1 MDIKLKK
8 RPWYIRNRYYLLGG
22 TALTAFIIFNICTIL
37 GPQTKYTD
45 EKEVEVAEAKFEEFG
60 EYVDVEGI
68 VQPIL
73 NIKVNS
79 REGGTIKQIVAREG
93 EILDEG
99 DTIIVIDNPE
109 LLRNIEEERLA
120 WEKQLTNHRL
130 QNFQMEQKSLTLRQQ
145 VLQAEY
151 ELSRLNKSHE
161 LDKEEASM
169 GIKSK
174 AQLEASEEE
183 YSFNVQKTRLMLES
197 LKHDSAV
204 NIIQRSLLDNEL
216 ESGRKK
222 FQRAT
227 ERTADLVVRSPAK
240 GQLSFVAATLGQR
253 IATGESIAE
262 INILDDYKV
271 KASLSEYYI
280 DRITTGLPASISYQ
294 GRKFP
299 MRISRVVPEV
309 KERTFTVELVFT
321 EEKPENARVGKS
333 YRIQIELGK
342 PEKALVIPRGDF
354 YSYSGGRYVYKL
366 NAAGTTAVRT
376 PITIGR
382 QNPKQFEVVE
392 GLQAGDRII
401 LSDYATF
408 GEAERIKFR

>member
-1 MDIKLKK
+1 M
-8 RPWYIRNRYYLLGG
+8 
-22 TALTAFIIFNICTIL
+22 L
-37 GPQTKYTD
+37 GPQTKYAD

-120 WEKQLTNHRL
+120 WEKQQTNHRL

-161 LDKEEASM
+161 LDKEEARM

-174 AQLEASEEE
+174 AQLQASEEE

-227 ERTADLVVRSPAK
+227 ERTTDLVVRSPAK

-294 GRKFP
+294 GWKFP

-366 NAAGTTAVRT
+366 NEAGTTAVRT

-401 LSDYATF
+401 LSDYASF

>member
-8 RPWYIRNRYYLLGG
+8 RPWYIRHKYYLLAG
-22 TALTAFIIFNICTIL
+22 TAVVALVIFNISMML
-37 GPQTKYTD
+37 GPQTRYIDKND
-45 EKEVEVAEAKFEEFG
+45 VEIGEALFEEFG

-79 REGGTIKQIVAREG
+79 REGGTIKRIVAREG
-93 EILDEG
+93 EMLAKG
-99 DTIIVIDNPE
+99 DTILVIDNPE
-109 LLRNIEEERLA
+109 LLRNIDEERRA
-120 WEKQLTNHRL
+120 WEKQQSNHKL
-130 QNFQMEQKSLTLRQQ
+130 QNLQMEQKSLSLQQQ

-151 ELSRLNKSHE
+151 ELARLNKSHE
-161 LDKEEASM
+161 LDKEEARM

-174 AQLEASEEE
+174 AQLEASDEE
-183 YSFNVQKTRLMLES
+183 YCFNVQKTRLMLES

-204 NIIQRSLLDNEL
+204 NVIQRSLLDNEL
-216 ESGRKK
+216 ESGHKGYLRT
-222 FQRAT
+222 T
-227 ERTADLVVRSPAK
+227 ERIADLVVRSPAN
-240 GQLSFVAATLGQR
+240 GQLSYVATTQGQR
-253 IATGESIAE
+253 ISIGESVAE

-294 GRKFP
+294 GEKYP

-309 KERTFTVELVFT
+309 KERAFVVELVFT
-321 EEKPENARVGKS
+321 GEKPENARVGKS

-342 PEKALVIPRGDF
+342 PEKRLIIPRGEF

-366 NAAGTTAVRT
+366 NEAGTAATRT
-376 PITIGR
+376 QITIGR
-382 QNPKQFEVVE
+382 QNPKQFEIVE
-392 GLQAGDRII
+392 GVLEGEKFI
-401 LSDYATF
+401 LSDYADF
-408 GEAERIKFR
+408 GDAERIKFR

>member
-1 MDIKLKK
+1 MDIELKK

-22 TALTAFIIFNICTIL
+22 TALTAFIIFNICTML
-37 GPQTKYTD
+37 GPQTKYTS
-45 EKEVEVAEAKFEEFG
+45 EKEVDFAEAKFEEFG

-227 ERTADLVVRSPAK
+227 ERTTDLVVRSPAK

-294 GRKFP
+294 GKRYP

-309 KERTFTVELVFT
+309 KERAFTVELVFT

-392 GLQAGDRII
+392 GLQAGDKII
-401 LSDYATF
+401 LSDYASF

>member
-99 DTIIVIDNPE
+99 DTILVIDNPE

-222 FQRAT
+222 FLRAT

-253 IATGESIAE
+253 ISTGESIAE

-294 GRKFP
+294 GKRYP

-309 KERTFTVELVFT
+309 KERAFTVELVFT

-376 PITIGR
+376 PIVIGR

-401 LSDYATF
+401 LSDYASF

>member
-8 RPWYIRNRYYLLGG
+8 RPWYIRHRYYLLGG
-22 TALTAFIIFNICTIL
+22 TALTAFIIFNICTML
-37 GPQTKYTD
+37 GPHTKYPD
-45 EKEVEVAEAKFEEFG
+45 ETEVEVAAAKFEEFG

-93 EILDEG
+93 EILDAG
-99 DTIIVIDNPE
+99 DTILVIDNPE

-227 ERTADLVVRSPAK
+227 ERTTDLVVRSPAK

-253 IATGESIAE
+253 ISTGESIAE

-401 LSDYATF
+401 LSDYASF

>member
-99 DTIIVIDNPE
+99 DTILVIDNPE

-120 WEKQLTNHRL
+120 WEKQQTNHRL

-161 LDKEEASM
+161 LDKEEARM

-174 AQLEASEEE
+174 AQLQASEEE

-333 YRIQIELGK
+333 YHIQIELGK

-401 LSDYATF
+401 LSDYASF

>member
-8 RPWYIRNRYYLLGG
+8 RPWYIRHRYYLLGG
-22 TALTAFIIFNICTIL
+22 TALTAFIIFNICTML

-161 LDKEEASM
+161 LDKEEARM

-408 GEAERIKFR
+408 GEAERIKFK

>member
-99 DTIIVIDNPE
+99 DTILVIDNPE

-120 WEKQLTNHRL
+120 WEKQQTNHRL

-161 LDKEEASM
+161 LDKEEARM

-174 AQLEASEEE
+174 AQLQASEEE

-401 LSDYATF
+401 LSDYASF

>member
-8 RPWYIRNRYYLLGG
+8 RPWYIRHRYYLLGG
-22 TALTAFIIFNICTIL
+22 TALTAFIIFNICTML

-253 IATGESIAE
+253 ISTGESIAE

-401 LSDYATF
+401 LSDYASF

>member
-1 MDIKLKK
+1 M
-8 RPWYIRNRYYLLGG
+8 
-22 TALTAFIIFNICTIL
+22 L

-161 LDKEEASM
+161 LDKEEARM

-174 AQLEASEEE
+174 AQLQASEEE

-227 ERTADLVVRSPAK
+227 ERTTDLVVRSPAK

-253 IATGESIAE
+253 ISTGESIAE

-401 LSDYATF
+401 LSDYASF

>member
-22 TALTAFIIFNICTIL
+22 TALTAFIIFNICTML

-93 EILDEG
+93 EILDAG

-174 AQLEASEEE
+174 AQLQASEEE

-204 NIIQRSLLDNEL
+204 NIIQQSLLDNEL

-227 ERTADLVVRSPAK
+227 ERTTDLVVRSPAK

-253 IATGESIAE
+253 ISTGESIAE

-401 LSDYATF
+401 LSDYASF

>member
-8 RPWYIRNRYYLLGG
+8 RPWYIRHRYYLLGG
-22 TALTAFIIFNICTIL
+22 TALTAFIIFNICTML

-161 LDKEEASM
+161 LDKEEARM

>member
-22 TALTAFIIFNICTIL
+22 TALAAFIIFNICTML

-227 ERTADLVVRSPAK
+227 ERTTDLVVRSPAK

-253 IATGESIAE
+253 ISTGESIAE

-309 KERTFTVELVFT
+309 KERTFSVELVFT

-366 NAAGTTAVRT
+366 NEAGTTAVRT
-376 PITIGR
+376 PIVIGR
-382 QNPKQFEVVE
+382 QNPKQFEIVE
-392 GLQAGDRII
+392 GLQAGDKII
-401 LSDYATF
+401 LSDCASF

>member
-22 TALTAFIIFNICTIL
+22 TALTAFIIFNICTML

-120 WEKQLTNHRL
+120 WEKQQTNHRL

-161 LDKEEASM
+161 LDKEEARM

-227 ERTADLVVRSPAK
+227 ERTTDLVVRSPAK

-253 IATGESIAE
+253 ISTGESIAE

-401 LSDYATF
+401 LSDYASF

>member
-8 RPWYIRNRYYLLGG
+8 RPWYIRNRYYLLAG
-22 TALTAFIIFNICTIL
+22 TALTAFIIFNICTML

-227 ERTADLVVRSPAK
+227 ERTTDLVVRSPAK

-294 GRKFP
+294 GKRYP

-376 PITIGR
+376 PIVIGR
-382 QNPKQFEVVE
+382 QNPKQFEIVE
-392 GLQAGDRII
+392 GLQAGDKII
-401 LSDYATF
+401 LSDCASF

>member
-1 MDIKLKK
+1 MDIELKK
-8 RPWYIRNRYYLLGG
+8 RPWYIRYRYYLLAGV
-22 TALTAFIIFNICTIL
+22 ALTAFIIFNICTMF
-37 GPQTKYTD
+37 GPQTKYTS
-45 EKEVEVAEAKFEEFG
+45 EKEVDFAEAKFEEFG

-93 EILDEG
+93 EILNTG
-99 DTIIVIDNPE
+99 DTILVIDNPE

-222 FQRAT
+222 FLRAT

-253 IATGESIAE
+253 ISTGESIAE

-294 GRKFP
+294 GKRYP

-309 KERTFTVELVFT
+309 KERAFTVELVFT

>member
-1 MDIKLKK
+1 
-8 RPWYIRNRYYLLGG
+8 
-22 TALTAFIIFNICTIL
+22 L

-99 DTIIVIDNPE
+99 DTILVIDNPE

-120 WEKQLTNHRL
+120 WEKQQTNHRL

-161 LDKEEASM
+161 LDKEEARM

-174 AQLEASEEE
+174 AQLQASEEE

-253 IATGESIAE
+253 ISTGESIAE

-366 NAAGTTAVRT
+366 NEAGTTAVRT
-376 PITIGR
+376 PIVIGR

-401 LSDYATF
+401 LSDYASF

>member
-8 RPWYIRNRYYLLGG
+8 RPWYIRHRYYLLGG
-22 TALTAFIIFNICTIL
+22 TALTAFIIFNICTML

-161 LDKEEASM
+161 LDKEEARM

-227 ERTADLVVRSPAK
+227 ERTTDLVVRSPAK

-309 KERTFTVELVFT
+309 KERAFTVELVFT
-321 EEKPENARVGKS
+321 KEKPENARVGKS

-376 PITIGR
+376 PIVIGR

-408 GEAERIKFR
+408 GEAERIKFK